1 MVLYDASGVR
11 YAAGR
16 TAARVNSRVGGN
28 EISGSLWENP
38 LKENLGHTKL
48 EVLAGS
54 VIGPLV
60 ALPGLA
66 LIGTPLHLIQQLS
79 QLLSPSLPAAL
90 G

>member
-1 MVLYDASGVR
+1 MYNHACLDTAT
-11 YAAGR
+11 AWGR
-16 TAARVNSRVGGN
+16 V
-28 EISGSLWENP
+28 
-38 LKENLGHTKL
+38 L